1 MDDIMKPDNIY
12 IYDMESSMR
21 TLKKEEGF
29 TLIEVLIAIT
39 IFAVG
44 LLAVAAMQTTSIQ
57 VNSSGGQ
64 MTTRITCAQ
73 DRMEKFLN
81 MSYDDE
87 WLNPAGN
94 PPGLDLNGNTHE
106 LPENSDGYVV
116 SWTVTDDSPIANRKT
131 IVISVTGKGKT
142 TNFVGVK
149 SKLM

>member
-1 MDDIMKPDNIY
+1 MKLDNAY
-12 IYDMESSMR
+12 INEMESSMR

-64 MTTRITCAQ
+64 MTTRITFAQ
-73 DRMEKFLN
+73 DQMEKFLN
-81 MSYDDE
+81 MPYTDP
-87 WLNPAGN
+87 LLTQAGS
-94 PPGLDLNGNTHE
+94 PHS